1 MLAPLLRRI
10 GDQRVGEAFSFPV
23 DQCCLLISIS
33 VMTLQEGIESRKKEW
48 GSWRLQNDFQT
59 Y

>member
-1 MLAPLLRRI
+1 MKDR
-10 GDQRVGEAFSFPV
+10 DQRVGEAFSFPV

-48 GSWRLQNDFQT
+48 GSWHLQNDFQT